1 MLPENIEIDEKNNIH
16 INVNYKIPDIW
27 LKESIDINIG
37 KKIYKITPNLLK
49 LKIDQTVIFAQQGI
63 SKVNTEFIYDITK
76 LSDVLIHIKLD
87 L

>member
-1 MLPENIEIDEKNNIH
+1 M
-16 INVNYKIPDIW
+16 NVSYKIPDIW

-49 LKIDQTVIFAQQGI
+49 LKIYQTVIFAQQGI
-63 SKVNTEFIYDITK
+63 SKVNADFIYDITK
-76 LSDVLIHIKLD
+76 KTDVLIHIKLD